1 MTAAVAVG
9 EDTRRRREDSRLFL
23 RGRGDWGRPAGGRA
37 QPLRAEA
44 VAASLR
50 PPPVAPES
58 SSASAAASGASSE
71 SDDEEDPLRE
81 MGGANQHDVADPR
94 AATAYA

>member
-1 MTAAVAVG
+1 
-9 EDTRRRREDSRLFL
+9 
-23 RGRGDWGRPAGGRA
+23 
-37 QPLRAEA
+37 
-44 VAASLR
+44 
-50 PPPVAPES
+50 VAPEKVLGFRGG
-58 SSASAAASGASSE
+58 ASGAEE